1 MACLN
6 ELDDLVSGPAA
17 SETECVAGIGRA
29 DAALG
34 QHLSDTDLQCS
45 IQVRRAQLLKMM
57 VSSSCCMAIVHTR
70 STCIYKIVV
79 L

>member
-29 DAALG
+29 DGALG
-34 QHLSDTDLQCS
+34 QHLSDSDLQCS
-45 IQVRRAQLLKMM
+45 ILVRRAQLLKVM
-57 VSSSCCMAIVHTR
+57 VSSSCSLYIHVHVNAIQ
-70 STCIYKIVV
+70 
-79 L
+79 